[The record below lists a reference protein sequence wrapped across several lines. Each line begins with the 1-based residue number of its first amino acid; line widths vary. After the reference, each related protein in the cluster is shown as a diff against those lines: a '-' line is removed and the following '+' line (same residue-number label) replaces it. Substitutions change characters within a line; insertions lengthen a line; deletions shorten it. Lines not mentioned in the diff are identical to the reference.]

1 MFKQRLVHFS
11 TALALVVAPVM
22 LSVPLSGWAQI
33 EEIIV
38 TARKREENLQEIPLA
53 VKVFGREE
61 ILRKGINTID
71 QVALLSASLGY
82 ESAAHPEA
90 QKLSIRGIA
99 PSRGRQNVAILMTSL
114 CRGIPA
120 DESRGRYACYR
131 TKSWKTRG
139 ASTAIYPYR

>member
-1 MFKQRLVHFS
+1 MFKQKLVHCS
-11 TALALVVAPVM
+11 TALALVAAPVM

-33 EEIIV
+33 EEIVV

-53 VKVFGREE
+53 VQVFGREE

-90 QKLSIRGIA
+90 QKLSIRGISPA
-99 PSRGRQNVAILMTSL
+99 ADGRI
-114 CRGIPA
+114 
-120 DESRGRYACYR
+120 
-131 TKSWKTRG
+131 W
-139 ASTAIYPYR
+139 PY